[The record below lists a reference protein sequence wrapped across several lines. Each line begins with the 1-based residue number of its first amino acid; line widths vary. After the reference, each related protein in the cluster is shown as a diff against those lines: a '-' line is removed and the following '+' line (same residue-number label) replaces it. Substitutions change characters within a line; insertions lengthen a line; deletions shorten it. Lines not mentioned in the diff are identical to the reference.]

1 MNFKFAK
8 VKTDEI
14 CRFFSYTRKGRDSMP
29 NGLRYEIKVSISNL
43 KSA

>member
-14 CRFFSYTRKGRDSMP
+14 CRFFSYTRKGSDIMP
-29 NGLRYEIKVSISNL
+29 NIKAQWPKV
-43 KSA
+43 